1 MPTHRLR
8 CLLGAIVLVCVAGR
22 SALGQDISLVG
33 PSVDFSHGPLQVS
46 ANRRFLEH
54 RDGTPFLYLGDTAWE
69 LFHRLTRED
78 AERYLELRRAQGFTV
93 IQAVVLAEFD
103 GLTGPNAYG
112 AVPLKDN
119 DPGQPNEAYFAHVD
133 WIVKKAAEKGLFVGM
148 LPTWG
153 DKVVLESWGKGPVVF
168 PADKPDV
175 ARGYGRFLGERY
187 RDQPNIIWILG
198 GDRKGAG
205 FEAVWNAMAA
215 GISEGDSGRH
225 LKTYHP
231 GGGSSSSAWFHD
243 ADWLDFN
250 MLQSGHSAR
259 DFAND
264 QMIEADYART
274 PIKPVIDGEPRYEDH
289 PINWK
294 PETGYFDDAD
304 VRQAVY
310 WSVFAGGMGV
320 TYGCH
325 NVWQFYERGREPI
338 SSARHPWVSS
348 LRFPGAWDM
357 LHLRRL
363 LLSRPFQDR
372 VPDQS
377 LIAGDHDLG
386 TAHARATRGRTY
398 AFVYLPTGEP
408 VTVRLGKTS
417 GEDVMAWWFNPRSGV
432 VKAIGTFTNHS
443 TRRFDPPG
451 EAGRG
456 EDWVLVLDDT
466 GYEYKPPA
474 HRVPPVP
481 SR

>member
-1 MPTHRLR
+1 MLAHRT
-8 CLLGAIVLVCVAGR
+8 GAVLIAVVLAVAIAR
-22 SALGQDISLVG
+22 PAAQDISLAG
-33 PSVDFSHGPLQVS
+33 PSVDFSHGPIVVS
-46 ANRRFLEH
+46 KNHRFLEH

-103 GLTGPNAYG
+103 GLTVPNAYG
-112 AVPLKDN
+112 ALPLHDN
-119 DPGQPNEAYFAHVD
+119 DPQKPNEAYFEHVD
-133 WIVKKAAEKGLFVGM
+133 WIVKKAAEKGLFIGM

-153 DKVVLESWGKGPVVF
+153 DKVVLESWGKGPVIF
-168 PADKPDV
+168 AADKPEV
-175 ARGYGRFLGERY
+175 PRAYGRFLGERY
-187 RDQPNIIWILG
+187 RNQPNIIWILG
-198 GDRKGAG
+198 GDRKGGG
-205 FEAVWNAMAA
+205 FEAVWNEMARGLA
-215 GISEGDSGRH
+215 EGDGGTH

-250 MLQSGHSAR
+250 MLQSGHAAR

-264 QMIEADYART
+264 QMIDADYAKA
-274 PIKPVIDGEPRYEDH
+274 PAKPVIDGEPRYEDH
-289 PINWK
+289 PINCK
-294 PETGYFDDAD
+294 PESGYFDDVD

-325 NVWQFYERGREPI
+325 NVWQFYQPGRAPI
-338 SSARHPWVSS
+338 SAARHPWISS

-363 LLSRPFQDR
+363 LLSRPFDDR

-377 LIAGDHDLG
+377 MLAGEPDFG
-386 TAHARATRGRTY
+386 PSHARATRGRTH
-398 AFVYLPTGEP
+398 AFIYLPTGDP
-408 VTVRLGKTS
+408 VAVHLGKIS
-417 GEDVMAWWFNPRSGV
+417 GEDVMAWWFNPRTGV
-432 VKAIGTFTNHS
+432 VKAIGTFVNRS
-443 TRRFDPPG
+443 TRQFDPPG
-451 EAGRG
+451 EPGRG

-466 GYEYKPPA
+466 GYEYKAPA
-474 HRVPPVP
+474 HRAATVP

>member
-8 CLLGAIVLVCVAGR
+8 
-22 SALGQDISLVG
+22 SE
-33 PSVDFSHGPLQVS
+33 
-46 ANRRFLEH
+46 NRRFLEH

-103 GLTGPNAYG
+103 GLTAPNANG
-112 AVPLKDN
+112 DRPLKDN

-133 WIVKKAAEKGLFVGM
+133 WIVKKAAEKG
-148 LPTWG
+148 
-153 DKVVLESWGKGPVVF
+153 
-168 PADKPDV
+168 
-175 ARGYGRFLGERY
+175 ERY
-187 RDQPNIIWILG
+187 RDQANIIWILG

-215 GISEGDSGRH
+215 GISEGDGGRH

-231 GGGSSSSAWFHD
+231 GGGSSSSAWFHT

-250 MLQSGHSAR
+250 MLQSGHAAR

-264 QMIEADYART
+264 QMIETDYART

-294 PETGYFDDAD
+294 PEAGYFDDAD

-310 WSVFAGGMGV
+310 WSVF
-320 TYGCH
+320 
-325 NVWQFYERGREPI
+325 
-338 SSARHPWVSS
+338 
-348 LRFPGAWDM
+348 
-357 LHLRRL
+357 
-363 LLSRPFQDR
+363 SRPFQDR

-377 LIAGDHDLG
+377 LIAGDHDPG
-386 TAHARATRGRTY
+386 PAHARATRGRTY

-417 GEDVMAWWFNPRSGV
+417 GEDVMAWWFNPRTGV

-451 EAGRG
+451 SPGRG

-474 HRVPPVP
+474 HRAPPVP